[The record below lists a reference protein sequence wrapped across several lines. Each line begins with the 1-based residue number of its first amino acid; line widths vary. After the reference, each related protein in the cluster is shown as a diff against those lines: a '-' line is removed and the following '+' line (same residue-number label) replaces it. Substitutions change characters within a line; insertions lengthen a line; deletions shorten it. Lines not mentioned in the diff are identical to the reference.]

1 MRIVRRELNT
11 LCALLKA
18 ASPGL
23 GRKAHIV
30 IHVYL
35 IHHCHQRKYPDLKV
49 YVLSVEC
56 FFFLLHLSVF
66 SCRDLTYAGA
76 TPFHNEDAWP
86 LR

>member
-35 IHHCHQRKYPDLKV
+35 IHYCHQRKYPDLKLFD
-49 YVLSVEC
+49 LSVEC
-56 FFFLLHLSVF
+56 FFLLLHLSVF
-66 SCRDLTYAGA
+66 SCRDLTYAE
-76 TPFHNEDAWP
+76 TSPFRNEDAWP
-86 LR
+86 HR

>member
-35 IHHCHQRKYPDLKV
+35 IHYCHQRKYPGLKV
-49 YVLSVEC
+49 FDLSVEC
-56 FFFLLHLSVF
+56 FFLLLHLSVF
-66 SCRDLTYAGA
+66 SCRDLTYAET
-76 TPFHNEDAWP
+76 TPFRNEDAWP
-86 LR
+86 HR